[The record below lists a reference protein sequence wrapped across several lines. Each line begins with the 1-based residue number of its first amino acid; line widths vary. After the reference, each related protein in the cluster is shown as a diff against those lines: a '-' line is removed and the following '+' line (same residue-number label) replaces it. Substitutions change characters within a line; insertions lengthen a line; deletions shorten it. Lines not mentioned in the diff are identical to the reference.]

1 MNKFSKILFLLFFLF
16 SFSNYSLS
24 KENLF
29 NEGVKLFEAK
39 KYDDAK
45 FLLERS
51 IVFNPKHANSYLYL
65 AKIYNHEEN
74 QRKEEYNLE
83 TTLLIEPDNEEAL
96 LMLIKI
102 ALEKSNYEKVKDLSD
117 KFVKVCKNLC
127 DENND
132 IQESLK
138 NIEPDNEEA
147 LLMLIKIALEKSN
160 YEKVKD
166 LSDKF
171 VKVCKNL
178 CDENKDIQESLKNI
192 EPENN
197 ES

>member
-1 MNKFSKILFLLFFLF
+1 MKNIFKKTIIIYFLTNIFVSSFASESFFEKGLTLYENKKF
-16 SFSNYSLS
+16 
-24 KENLF
+24 
-29 NEGVKLFEAK
+29 
-39 KYDDAK
+39 DDAK
-45 FLLERS
+45 FMFERS
-51 IVFNPKHANSYLYL
+51 IVFNPKDSNSYLYL
-65 AKIYNHEEN
+65 AKIYNQEED

-96 LMLIKI
+96 LMLMKI
-102 ALEKSNYEKVKDLSD
+102 ALK
-117 KFVKVCKNLC
+117 
-127 DENND
+127 
-132 IQESLK
+132 
-138 NIEPDNEEA
+138 
-147 LLMLIKIALEKSN
+147 KSN